1 MAALADNIRLSALYA
16 ANASQA
22 DKALGLTAVGKDE
35 LIALHE
41 QLFMQNFSNGF
52 TGPANTAANVT
63 VGNLRAFLNKLA
75 GEHKQTWDFYVDS
88 KDRDVNPFLLSV
100 WLKVANLNP
109 KLLSLTR
116 HNNSSS
122 SSSSSDGKSVSLSG
136 GISSI
141 HVAGQFAV
149 PTADLSEDEWQQING
164 TALNEL
170 HRIDPSRDNDQCPKS
185 TLEVQAALR
194 AVRELILQNMSGQ
207 ITAAKNRAWVTLM
220 TAIEEAAAVF
230 QEFRMARNDFTVKA
244 LTDKHKSVLGYGSF
258 ANLAP
263 AIKLWYNQPSIQ
275 KSLSSFFDVPK
286 NKHNRTFMWF
296 VHAAWIFGRFHSSAN
311 DPNLAKMKSL
321 LRVYAVRIKP
331 SSESSKELRDAKRQK
346 LRQDDVDN
354 QACFHCHERGHK
366 AHECPTRGTN

>member
-16 ANASQA
+16 AHASQA

-41 QLFMQNFSNGF
+41 QLFMQNFSTGF

-149 PTADLSEDEWQQING
+149 PTADLSEDEWQQINMI
-164 TALNEL
+164 ALNEM

-286 NKHNRTFMWF
+286 NKHNRTFTWF
-296 VHAAWIFGRFHSSAN
+296 VHATWIFGRFHSSAT
-311 DPNLAKMKSL
+311 DPDLAKMKSL
-321 LRVYAVRIKP
+321 LRVYKATIKKRSP
-331 SSESSKELRDAKRQK
+331 SAEDNQNN
-346 LRQDDVDN
+346 RQDKRRKTDRAKG
-354 QACFHCHERGHK
+354 ACFKCHKKGHLAK
-366 AHECPTRGTN
+366 DCPDP